1 MNQNKMI
8 DDLIKMLDSG
18 MTKGVGHV
26 NVEVHKNASAAKTV
40 TSSLVSFLYSN
51 PKSLKYSS
59 ASPTV
64 TVFTVGDSSS
74 FKSYNKSSF
83 SLCFFPFKM

>member
-26 NVEVHKNASAAKTV
+26 NVEVNKNASAAKTV
-40 TSSLVSFLYSN
+40 QTMGCADCSSN
-51 PKSLKYSS
+51 PMACSI
-59 ASPTV
+59 PTLHE
-64 TVFTVGDSSS
+64 GIDDQLE
-74 FKSYNKSSF
+74 KQEE
-83 SLCFFPFKM
+83 